1 MKKQKIVIDTNVI
14 LSGLMSKKGSSF
26 KILSIIPKNRFTVAI
41 SVPIILEYESVLL
54 KNLKNLDLTK
64 KDINDFLDYIC
75 LVSEHTKIF
84 YLWRPVLKDPYD
96 DHILELA
103 VSSNSKYIVTYN
115 LKDFNE
121 AYKFAVRPV
130 TPETFLSKLK
140 GK

>member
-1 MKKQKIVIDTNVI
+1 VKKQKIVIDTNVI
-14 LSGLMSKKGSSF
+14 LSGLMSKKGGSF
-26 KILSIIPKNRFTVAI
+26 KVLSMIPKNRFSVVI
-41 SVPIILEYESVLL
+41 SVPLILEYESVLL
-54 KNLKNLDLTK
+54 KNLKNFNLTK

-103 VSSNSKYIVTYN
+103 VSSNSKYIITYN

-121 AYKFAVRPV
+121 VYQFGVRPV

-140 GK
+140 EK